1 MANDDSQSIS
11 CALLSSDESQQL
23 NNDISKQLTRSSTI
37 KPTTNNVKWTLRN
50 SISTASLRKYR
61 SPFRRSAMKSS
72 SIKSNSQFP
81 APPSFPLFRRFY
93 LMRNSFA
100 RKRQRELP
108 DNISNSNALAAS
120 SEKIYSSPRIK
131 SSHVLTSIFIILI
144 SGCLLIFM
152 IILDLFYLDD
162 AILNSFKQKT
172 LKSNIK
178 NNSTLCYHHPKVC
191 AMKGLVIIVFFGITI
206 ALCYIIL
213 TLYTRA
219 RRHTRLLERKTDE
232 LEKEKCLT
240 EKLLHEILPPCV
252 AKDLINGRKA
262 PAEHYDLV
270 TVYFS
275 DIVGF
280 TVIAST
286 CTPNETCDM
295 LNRLYSIFDSL
306 LENFDVYKVET
317 IGDAYMV
324 VSGAPKKNGDKHP
337 NEIANMSLAL
347 LHCKQQ
353 VHVPR
358 STAQLKLRIGI
369 HTGPVCAAVIGSK
382 MPRYCMFGD
391 TVNVASRMESNGLPD
406 KIHMSD
412 DTYKRLINRDQYI
425 FEERGEIAIKGK
437 GHMRTYFLLD
447 RKPIRTGSK
456 SRSNTIIKGE
466 RDAL

>member
-11 CALLSSDESQQL
+11 CALLGDDSQHLGSETSS
-23 NNDISKQLTRSSTI
+23 QLTRSSSI
-37 KPTTNNVKWTLRN
+37 KPPPASSKWTLRN
-50 SISTASLRKYR
+50 SLSTASLRRYR
-61 SPFRRSAMKSS
+61 SPFRRSVLKNGSV
-72 SIKSNSQFP
+72 KSNGQYPP
-81 APPSFPLFRRFY
+81 APSFPLFRRFY
-93 LMRNSFA
+93 LMRSSFA
-100 RKRQRELP
+100 RKRQNGLP
-108 DNISNSNALAAS
+108 HNNKDPEALTSADKIPS
-120 SEKIYSSPRIK
+120 SLQIHTR
-131 SSHVLTSIFIILI
+131 HLLTSIFIILI
-144 SGCLLIFM
+144 SGSLLIIM
-152 IILDLFYLDD
+152 IALDMLYLDD
-162 AILNSFKQKT
+162 ALPDQIKPSPVTSNKKSQT
-172 LKSNIK
+172 L
-178 NNSTLCYHHPKVC
+178 LCFRHAKVC
-191 AMKGLVIIVFFGITI
+191 TMKGLIIIVFSGITVV
-206 ALCYIIL
+206 LCYIVL

-219 RRHTRLLERKTDE
+219 RSHTRILERKTDE

-262 PAEHYDLV
+262 PAEHYESV

-353 VHVPR
+353 VYVPR
-358 STAQLKLRIGI
+358 SSAQLKLRIGI

-391 TVNVASRMESNGLPD
+391 TVNVASRMESTGLPD
-406 KIHMSD
+406 KIHMSN
-412 DTYKRLINRDQYI
+412 DTYKRLINREQYI
-425 FEERGEIAIKGK
+425 FEERGEIPVKGK
-437 GHMRTYFLLD
+437 GQMHTYFLLD
-447 RKPIRTGSK
+447 RKPIQTGSK
-456 SRSNTIIKGE
+456 SRSNTILKGE
-466 RDAL
+466 RDCI